1 MAKRKNLTATLCY
14 AQWAAKNIY
23 EIKDKFVETCKGL
36 GIKFNL
42 IDVDT
47 EEGAKYS
54 VEHNFNN
61 VPIIIVYENDKE
73 IARYKGNLCYINLIN
88 L

>member
-1 MAKRKNLTATLCY
+1 MAKRRNLSATLYYASWCCKNL
-14 AQWAAKNIY
+14 Y
-23 EIKDKFVETCKGL
+23 ELKDKFAETCKGL
-36 GIKFNL
+36 GIRYDM

-47 EEGAKYS
+47 EEGAAYS
-54 VEHNFNN
+54 VKRKFNN
-61 VPIIIVYENDKE
+61 VPIILVFENDKE